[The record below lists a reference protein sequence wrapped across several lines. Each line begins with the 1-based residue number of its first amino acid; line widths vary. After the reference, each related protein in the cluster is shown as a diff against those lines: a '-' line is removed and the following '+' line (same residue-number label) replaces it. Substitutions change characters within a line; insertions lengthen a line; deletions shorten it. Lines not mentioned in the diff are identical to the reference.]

1 MLCLR
6 KGACKLRPGLGA
18 LTERERSGH
27 DQAATGGSSRL
38 TSWPQDD
45 GRSYSAVAYAG
56 TLGKPITRLY
66 ITHYHPDHLLCAP
79 AFPSAIY
86 ALASVAAK
94 IDAVGD
100 RVAAEEHEKRLT
112 LDQLAELAAG
122 G

>member
-56 TLGKPITRLY
+56 TLGKPITQ
-66 ITHYHPDHLLCAP
+66 YHPDHLLCAP
-79 AFPSAIY
+79 AFSSAIY
-86 ALASVAAK
+86 ALASVAAM